1 MRNRIAANIRQIHR
15 AGSGITLIEVLA
27 SMIIL
32 SLGLLT
38 LLPMATLSIDAN
50 NQARSTD
57 RVISHIQNKIEE
69 LRNTQN
75 IQAGIE
81 VDSATGMQTSWWSVD
96 EAQDLKK
103 VVVEVSWQDATN
115 VERRQRGVTYMYK
128 DQ

>member
-1 MRNRIAANIRQIHR
+1 MRILIAGNIRRIHR

-69 LRNTQN
+69 LRNTPN
-75 IQAGIE
+75 IQAGVE
-81 VDSATGMQTSWWSVD
+81 VDSVSGMQTSWWSVD

-103 VVVEVSWQDATN
+103 VIVEVTWQDGVD

>member
-1 MRNRIAANIRQIHR
+1 MRKSIADNIRRIHR
-15 AGSGITLIEVLA
+15 GASGITLIEVLA

-69 LRNTQN
+69 LRNTPN

-81 VDSATGMQTSWWSVD
+81 VDSVSGMQTSWWSVD

-103 VVVEVSWQDATN
+103 VIVEVTWQDDAN
-115 VERRQRGVTYMYK
+115 VQRRQRGVTYMYK